1 MQLKQFPHI
10 EDYVLFLNSR
20 IDATGNPFA
29 PWTVTR
35 QSIFLNAF
43 DKKFI
48 SDMSD
53 IVDKMAFL
61 VSLNAA
67 KDTYTDKQANLIL
80 RIIGKYKSQLEKEGI
95 EIPTHRN
102 FRSTIRI
109 VDRSTGL
116 SLVNDKLHLRFP
128 FQNMLIEQ
136 LRAVAKV
143 AQGEVKWD
151 IEARVWSFAL
161 TEYNVSWA
169 VAFAEH
175 NKIEVDEA
183 VQELFAQIVEIENGP
198 SQSIKLVVNENHQL
212 EIENVP
218 QSMLDYFA
226 SRNID
231 TTDIYAMVDCAGELC
246 YEVSDDIKEVLT
258 ETDGKQFVELCTE
271 QSVGSKQNF
280 EAIVQWAI
288 KVNRLPIVVYN
299 PVYAKHDTSVEDKYF
314 LPNEIQIIKS
324 SGKTIDPTAKF
335 VYTTTAIE
343 ADAHT
348 IPVLVSYANL
358 MHGKN
363 KKSLLNAARKVVYHC
378 ETLPKT

>member
-1 MQLKQFPHI
+1 MPLKQFPYI

-20 IDATGNPFA
+20 IDATGNVFA
-29 PWTVTR
+29 PWAGSMQVF
-35 QSIFLNAF
+35 FLNAF

-53 IVDKMAFL
+53 IVDKSAFL
-61 VSLNAA
+61 VSLNVA

-80 RIIGKYKSQLEKEGI
+80 RIIGKYKRQLEKEGI

-116 SLVNDKLHLRFP
+116 SLVNGRLHARFP
-128 FQNMLIEQ
+128 YQNMLIEQ
-136 LRAVAKV
+136 LRAISKV
-143 AQGEVKWD
+143 AQGNVKWD
-151 IEARVWSFAL
+151 VEERVWSFAL
-161 TEYNVSWA
+161 TEYNVSWT
-169 VAFAEH
+169 VAFAQH
-175 NKIEVDEA
+175 NNFAIDEE
-183 VQELFAQIVEIENGP
+183 VQELFAQILEIENGL
-198 SQSIKLVVNENHQL
+198 SQSIKLVVNDNHQL

-218 QSMLDYFA
+218 QSMLEYMA
-226 SRNID
+226 SKNVD

-258 ETDGKQFVELCTE
+258 ETDGKQFVELCTQHE
-271 QSVGSKQNF
+271 IGSKHNF
-280 EAIVQWAI
+280 EEVVKWAI

-299 PVYAKHDTSVEDKYF
+299 PIYAKHDTSVQDKYF
-314 LPNEIQIIKS
+314 LPSEIQIIKS
-324 SGKTIDPTAKF
+324 SGKTIDPSAKL

-343 ADAHT
+343 AEANS

-358 MHGKN
+358 MHGKT
-363 KKSLLNAARKVVYHC
+363 KKGMLSAARKVVYHC
-378 ETLPKT
+378 ETLPTT